1 MAFEIIFQ
9 NTDVINNKTSFHR
22 YSSHGLM
29 IELCGGSKRLK
40 YLFHFNSKTWPRL
53 KTKKIEKETLDC
65 LICEKVITKI

>member
-1 MAFEIIFQ
+1 MGFEIIFQ

-29 IELCGGSKRLK
+29 IKLFGGSKCLK

-53 KTKKIEKETLDC
+53 KTKKNWKTLDR